1 MMYNH
6 DYKVV
11 KYIFIALSN
20 LPCQQLFTYY
30 ERSGDT
36 IFMDSRKKIDMT
48 NGPIMRL
55 VILFALPIC
64 LGNVLQQLY
73 STVDTLVIGNYCSPA
88 SLAAVGTSS
97 QPVELLLCVF
107 LGLGTGVSILVSQCS
122 GRGDITQLKKVISTA
137 SFFLYVCGIP
147 LSFLGILISP
157 FVLRFMQVPADAW
170 DYAIA
175 YINIIFLG
183 TLGNMG
189 YNMNAGILRGLG
201 DSRASLL
208 FLIISCVVNIVLDIV
223 LVAIFR
229 LDVSGAAIATAC
241 AMYSSWLC
249 SILYIRKKY
258 PELEYR
264 LIPGRPDKKVLL
276 DIVKV
281 GLPLGLNNS
290 LYSFGHIMMQS
301 LVNAQG
307 TIFIAGCSVA
317 GKITGIA
324 NVAITSFSSAATTFA
339 GQNLGAA
346 KYDRLVLGAKRIPFY
361 SCLITCIAGVT
372 LTFFCEPL
380 LSLFNKDPAVLEIA
394 ARYVRVVLPFT
405 WTYAVFNGII
415 SFANGLGEVRYPTII
430 NILMLWAV
438 RIPVGYFIN
447 YFIDGGYIMACF
459 PISFAFGMFC
469 MLAFFFTKKWKF
481 IKSKAV

>member
-1 MMYNH
+1 MN
-6 DYKVV
+6 
-11 KYIFIALSN
+11 S
-20 LPCQQLFTYY
+20 Q
-30 ERSGDT
+30 
-36 IFMDSRKKIDMT
+36 KKINMT
-48 NGPIMRL
+48 QGPIMRL

-73 STVDTLVIGNYCSPA
+73 STVDTLVIGNFCSPA

-97 QPVELLLCVF
+97 QPVELLLCIF
-107 LGLGTGVSILVSQCS
+107 LGLGTGVSILVSQCT
-122 GRGDITQLKKVISTA
+122 GRSDSQGLKKVIGTA
-137 SFFLYVCGIP
+137 TFFLYVSAIP

-157 FVLRFMQVPADAW
+157 YVLKFMQVPADAW

-208 FLIISCVVNIVLDIV
+208 FLIISCIVNVVLDLT
-223 LVAIFR
+223 LVAGAR
-229 LDVSGAAIATAC
+229 MDVSGAALATAC
-241 AMYSSWLC
+241 AMYASWIC
-249 SILYIRKKY
+249 SIIYIKKKY

-264 LIPGRPDKKVLL
+264 ILPGRPDKNVLK
-276 DIVKV
+276 DIIRV

-290 LYSFGHIMMQS
+290 LYSLGHIMMQS

-317 GKITGIA
+317 GKVTGMA

-339 GQNLGAA
+339 GQNLGAGR
-346 KYDRLVLGAKRIPFY
+346 YDRLRQGAKRIPFY
-361 SCLITCIAGVT
+361 SGLITCIAGVT

-380 LSLFNKDPAVLEIA
+380 LALFNKDAEVLKIA
-394 ARYVRVVLPFT
+394 ARYVRIVLPFT

-415 SFANGLGEVRYPTII
+415 SFANGLGEVRYPTIV
-430 NILMLWAV
+430 NLLMLWAV

-469 MLAFFFTKKWKF
+469 MLAFFRTKKWKK
-481 IKSKAV
+481 IKCA

>member
-1 MMYNH
+1 MN
-6 DYKVV
+6 
-11 KYIFIALSN
+11 
-20 LPCQQLFTYY
+20 
-30 ERSGDT
+30 
-36 IFMDSRKKIDMT
+36 SRKKIDMT
-48 NGPIMRL
+48 QGHIMRL

-73 STVDTLVIGNYCSPA
+73 STVDTLVIGNFCSPA

-97 QPVELLLCVF
+97 QPVELLLCIF
-107 LGLGTGVSILVSQCS
+107 LGLGTGVSILVSQCT
-122 GRGDITQLKKVISTA
+122 GRSDTQGLNKVIQTA
-137 SFFLYVCGIP
+137 TFFLYVSAIP

-157 FVLRFMQVPADAW
+157 YVLKFMQVPSDAW
-170 DYAIA
+170 DYAVS

-201 DSRASLL
+201 DSRASLF
-208 FLIISCVVNIVLDIV
+208 FLIISCIVNIVLDLA
-223 LVAIFR
+223 LVAGIR
-229 LDVSGAAIATAC
+229 MDVSGAALATAC
-241 AMYSSWLC
+241 AMYASWIC
-249 SILYIRKKY
+249 SIIYIKKKY
-258 PELEYR
+258 PELNYR
-264 LIPGRPDKKVLL
+264 ILPGRPDKNVLK
-276 DIVKV
+276 DIIRV

-290 LYSFGHIMMQS
+290 LYSLGHIMMQS

-317 GKITGIA
+317 GKVTGIA

-339 GQNLGAA
+339 GQNLGAG
-346 KYDRLVLGAKRIPFY
+346 KYDRLRQGARRIPFY
-361 SCLITCIAGVT
+361 SGLITCIAGVT

-380 LSLFNKDPAVLEIA
+380 LALFNKDPEVLKIA

-415 SFANGLGEVRYPTII
+415 SFANGLGEVRYPTIV

-459 PISFAFGMFC
+459 PISFTFGMFC
-469 MLAFFFTKKWKF
+469 MLAFFRTKKWKK
-481 IKSKAV
+481 IKCA

>member
-1 MMYNH
+1 MN
-6 DYKVV
+6 
-11 KYIFIALSN
+11 
-20 LPCQQLFTYY
+20 
-30 ERSGDT
+30 
-36 IFMDSRKKIDMT
+36 SRKKIDMT

-208 FLIISCVVNIVLDIV
+208 FLIISCVV
-223 LVAIFR
+223 
-229 LDVSGAAIATAC
+229 
-241 AMYSSWLC
+241 MYASWLC

-361 SCLITCIAGVT
+361 SGLITCIAGVT

-380 LSLFNKDPAVLEIA
+380 LALFNKDPAVLEIA
-394 ARYVRVVLPFT
+394 TRYVRVVLPFT

-438 RIPVGYFIN
+438 RIPVGYFIS

-469 MLAFFFTKKWKF
+469 MLAFFFTKKWKL

>member
-1 MMYNH
+1 MN
-6 DYKVV
+6 
-11 KYIFIALSN
+11 
-20 LPCQQLFTYY
+20 PQ
-30 ERSGDT
+30 
-36 IFMDSRKKIDMT
+36 KKIDMT
-48 NGPIMRL
+48 KGRIMRL

-107 LGLGTGVSILVSQCS
+107 LGLGAGISILVSQCA
-122 GRGDITQLKKVISTA
+122 GRGDIPQLKKVISTA
-137 SFFLYVCGIP
+137 TFFLYVCGIP
-147 LSFLGILISP
+147 LSFLGIIISP
-157 FVLRFMQVPADAW
+157 YVLRFMQVPEDAW

-201 DSRASLL
+201 DSSASLL
-208 FLIISCVVNIVLDIV
+208 FLIISCVVNIALDLL
-223 LVAIFR
+223 LVAGVR
-229 LDVSGAAIATAC
+229 MDVSGAALATAC
-241 AMYSSWLC
+241 AMYASWLC
-249 SILYIRKKY
+249 SIVYIKKKY
-258 PELEYR
+258 PELEYK
-264 LIPGRPDKKVLL
+264 LLPGRPDKNVLL
-276 DIVKV
+276 DIVRV

-339 GQNLGAA
+339 GQNLGAG
-346 KYDRLVLGAKRIPFY
+346 KYDRLVQGAKRIPFY
-361 SCLITCIAGVT
+361 SGLITCIAGVT

-380 LSLFNKDPAVLEIA
+380 LALFNKDPEVLKIA

-438 RIPVGYFIN
+438 RIPVAYFIN

-469 MLAFFFTKKWKF
+469 MFAFFSTKKWKN
-481 IKSKAV
+481 IKKQAV

>member
-1 MMYNH
+1 
-6 DYKVV
+6 
-11 KYIFIALSN
+11 
-20 LPCQQLFTYY
+20 
-30 ERSGDT
+30 
-36 IFMDSRKKIDMT
+36 MDSRKKIDMT

-122 GRGDITQLKKVISTA
+122 GRGNITQLKKVISTA

-223 LVAIFR
+223 LVAVVR

-241 AMYSSWLC
+241 AMYASWLC
-249 SILYIRKKY
+249 SILYIKKKY

-276 DIVKV
+276 DIIGV

-301 LVNAQG
+301 LVNSQG

-324 NVAITSFSSAATTFA
+324 NVAITSFSSAANNLLPVR
-339 GQNLGAA
+339 NLGAA
-346 KYDRLVLGAKRIPFY
+346 KYDRLVLGANVYRSIQ
-361 SCLITCIAGVT
+361 
-372 LTFFCEPL
+372 
-380 LSLFNKDPAVLEIA
+380 VL
-394 ARYVRVVLPFT
+394 
-405 WTYAVFNGII
+405 
-415 SFANGLGEVRYPTII
+415 
-430 NILMLWAV
+430 
-438 RIPVGYFIN
+438 
-447 YFIDGGYIMACF
+447 
-459 PISFAFGMFC
+459 
-469 MLAFFFTKKWKF
+469 
-481 IKSKAV
+481 

>member
-1 MMYNH
+1 MNPH
-6 DYKVV
+6 
-11 KYIFIALSN
+11 
-20 LPCQQLFTYY
+20 
-30 ERSGDT
+30 
-36 IFMDSRKKIDMT
+36 KKIDMT
-48 NGPIMRL
+48 KGRIMRL

-107 LGLGTGVSILVSQCS
+107 LGLGTGVSILVSQCA
-122 GRGDITQLKKVISTA
+122 GRGDTTQLKKVISTA
-137 SFFLYVCGIP
+137 TFFLYVCGIP

-157 FVLRFMQVPADAW
+157 YVLRFMQVPADAW
-170 DYAIA
+170 NYAIA

-208 FLIISCVVNIVLDIV
+208 FLIISCVVNIVLDLV
-223 LVAIFR
+223 LVAGVR
-229 LDVSGAAIATAC
+229 MDVSGAALATAC
-241 AMYSSWLC
+241 AMYASWFC
-249 SILYIRKKY
+249 SIFYIKKKY

-264 LIPGRPDKKVLL
+264 LLPGRPDKSVLL
-276 DIVKV
+276 DIVRV

-339 GQNLGAA
+339 GQNLGAG
-346 KYDRLVLGAKRIPFY
+346 KYDRLVQGAKRIPFY
-361 SCLITCIAGVT
+361 SGLITCIAGVT

-380 LSLFNKDPAVLEIA
+380 LALFNKDPEVLKIA
-394 ARYVRVVLPFT
+394 TRYVRVVLPFT

-469 MLAFFFTKKWKF
+469 MLAFFFTKKWKE
-481 IKSKAV
+481 IKNKAV